1 MEWLLFAQ
9 ATLDTNGKLAGIF
22 RAALRK
28 VKRQTKKARYPIY
41 FDVQPLVDWALGPP
55 TTTEKSEILDRLLI
69 QIRLTTMMR
78 SVDVSQVVWGVFEYQ
93 NRYFIH
99 TTNKQGAL
107 ATFSVEG
114 VTLQTLLEY
123 IEMHLEYPGTHL
135 IRYLNCPSRCMGSER
150 IAKRVKVRMQQQGIP
165 TECFKAH
172 SLRGA
177 TATHYLLHGMEPQW
191 VQTRGGWSSPETM
204 QVYYNRLHQHQ
215 SWEQALQGKIGTIKH
230 FFSSVV
236 PASTPLPY
244 LKPTQEGGRGV
255 RGKAQHC

>member
-1 MEWLLFAQ
+1 MVAVCPSNPGHQWKIGRNFQSRPTESQTTSKKGPLPH
-9 ATLDTNGKLAGIF
+9 IF
-22 RAALRK
+22 RCPAIGGLG
-28 VKRQTKKARYPIY
+28 
-41 FDVQPLVDWALGPP
+41 LGPP

-177 TATHYLLHGMEPQW
+177 TATHYLLHGMEPHW

-236 PASTPLPY
+236 PASTPPLPEADAGRR
-244 LKPTQEGGRGV
+244 KGGA